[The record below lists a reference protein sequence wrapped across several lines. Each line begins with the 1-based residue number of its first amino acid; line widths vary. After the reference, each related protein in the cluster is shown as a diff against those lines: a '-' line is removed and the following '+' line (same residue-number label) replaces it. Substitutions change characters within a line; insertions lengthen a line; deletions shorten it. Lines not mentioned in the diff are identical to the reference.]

1 MSHVVEAAGPV
12 GGANHFEAEGRSE
25 VPDLQQHECQILDE
39 QQRVHQRDGVSHDAP
54 VVTLSGLQHPDAVE
68 EPVRG
73 HEEEDQ
79 RHQQAAEDEE
89 AWQRGA
95 GRPQEQG
102 PGRDEQHQKLEG
114 QRDVEALAGG
124 PAGLQRVTPQ
134 QLRQQEEGQR
144 RQEREQTQNTAQ
156 DGPCEAT
163 ALQRR
168 RVLQLFRRPRQ
179 VLIRHAVLGR
189 PGHDGGGLAPVI
201 ILRGDQERSCEWC
214 WEERWRLK
222 YECFSSY
229 DIRWCSWVTSTA
241 VFVN

>member
-1 MSHVVEAAGPV
+1 MAHVVEAAGSV
-12 GGANHFEAEGRSE
+12 GGADHFEAEGGSE
-25 VPDLQQHECQILDE
+25 VPDLQQHERQILDE

-54 VVTLSGLQHPDAVE
+54 VVALSGLQHPHAVE

-79 RHQQAAEDEE
+79 RHQEAAEDEE
-89 AWQRGA
+89 ARQRGA
-95 GRPQEQG
+95 GRPQEQS
-102 PGRDEQHQKLEG
+102 PGRDEQHQQLEG

-134 QLRQQEEGQR
+134 QLRQQQEGQR

-156 DGPCEAT
+156 HRPRET
-163 ALQRR
+163 TTLQRR
-168 RVLQLFRRPRQ
+168 RVLQLLRRPRQ

-201 ILRGDQERSCEWC
+201 ILRERQR
-214 WEERWRLK
+214 ER
-222 YECFSSY
+222 
-229 DIRWCSWVTSTA
+229 DV
-241 VFVN
+241 